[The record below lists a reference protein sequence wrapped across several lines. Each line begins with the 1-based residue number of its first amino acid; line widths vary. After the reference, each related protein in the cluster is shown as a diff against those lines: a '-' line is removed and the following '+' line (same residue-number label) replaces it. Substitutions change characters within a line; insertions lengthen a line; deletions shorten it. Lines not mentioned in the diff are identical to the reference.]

1 VSNALCI
8 AIVGV
13 VVSKMAFVEV
23 WLLGRSSVPGRK
35 DWPSGSSFMAVVISV
50 DQSSSD

>member
-1 VSNALCI
+1 MSNALCI

-13 VVSKMAFVEV
+13 VVSKMALVEV

-35 DWPSGSSFMAVVISV
+35 DWPNGSSFIAAGLLV
-50 DQSSSD
+50 QSTNI